1 MIKYIYSNGC
11 GCQNVSYNK
20 WCESLFAMGPCPP
33 KIKCQAGSEMK
44 KIFLTVL
51 AIKNPFRAD

>member
-1 MIKYIYSNGC
+1 
-11 GCQNVSYNK
+11 
-20 WCESLFAMGPCPP
+20 MGPCPP